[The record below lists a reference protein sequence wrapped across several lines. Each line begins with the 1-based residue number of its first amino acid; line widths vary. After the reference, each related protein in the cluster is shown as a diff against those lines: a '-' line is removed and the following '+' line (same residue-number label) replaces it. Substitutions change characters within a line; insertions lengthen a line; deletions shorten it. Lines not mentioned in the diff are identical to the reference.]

1 MLFFC
6 PGVSPPW
13 SFTHCSII
21 ELLYEHSTQN
31 YPKTGLIFAAF
42 GHFMSYIQLHAHFFR
57 FLYYYILFFSL
68 IQYYLLTY
76 FLLSCKKILL
86 QSMII
91 NSCWQSGV

>member
-31 YPKTGLIFAAF
+31 YLKTGLIFAAF
-42 GHFMSYIQLHAHFFR
+42 GHFMSYIAACTLFS
-57 FLYYYILFFSL
+57 FLVHYILFFSL
-68 IQYYLLTY
+68 IQYYLLTC
-76 FLLSCKKILL
+76 FLLSCKEILL

-91 NSCWQSGV
+91 NSCWQIGV